1 MIRQRRLAHF
11 GQVLSPTEC
20 KEQATSAHT
29 SYSKLETSPKL
40 TKDNSATLK
49 KQPGNPLQAEPLEN
63 GKAVVTPSSVVKK
76 PSSQSSMLTPDK
88 SSVPLPT
95 LSTPDSSSQSSM
107 LTPDKSSVPLPTS
120 STPDFQ
126 VLNESYK
133 LMFGWF

>member
-20 KEQATSAHT
+20 KEQTTSAHASEPA

-49 KQPGNPLQAEPLEN
+49 KQPGSPLQAEPLEN

-95 LSTPDSSSQSSM
+95 
-107 LTPDKSSVPLPTS
+107 S

-126 VLNESYK
+126 VLNESHK